1 MKKIV
6 LGVAALAVIVMS
18 FSSCMD
24 KERCWRIEYKGQV
37 VGTEILDREKVMA
50 VEYFWG
56 TMDEEDAHSS
66 QVMMDYGFAGT
77 SASTGT
83 GLMTR
88 EDCEAK
94 NE

>member
-6 LGVAALAVIVMS
+6 LSVAALAMVLCMG
-18 FSSCMD
+18 SCMG
-24 KERCWRIEYKGQV
+24 KEKCWRVEYKGQV
-37 VGTEILDREKVMA
+37 VGTEILDRDKVMA

-66 QVMMDYGFAGT
+66 EVMAKYGFAGT

-88 EDCEAK
+88 EDCEAM